1 MRIIWLNFDLIIIMA
16 WESSEYYRITELGI
30 IVLLGNIDFLIFH
43 TRAVKINKLVS
54 NFCAVSSFHMII
66 NSHYSHP
73 SSLF

>member
-16 WESSEYYRITELGI
+16 WESSEYYGI

-66 NSHYSHP
+66 NLHYSHP